1 MRDAMSVGCSSD
13 GGNPR
18 VTSRL
23 RKVPGACTKKC
34 AVLATVTQHIC
45 RKVEM
50 IAHQLLR
57 LLQDICKQNAS
68 SLYATC
74 GLLLALQ

>member
-1 MRDAMSVGCSSD
+1 MNDACRR
-13 GGNPR
+13 GGEKREQFHACERRPVR
-18 VTSRL
+18 VR
-23 RKVPGACTKKC
+23 KKC